1 MKRNTTSFLLM
12 LLMMLSLCFLCT
24 ACGKDAKSAD
34 SAESVNHTENVD
46 RAESNT
52 ISPENDLNE
61 GLGGDFPIYNEDN
74 GNEVSWYGGLWL
86 SEVTDQY
93 DYLSIDAVG
102 NWQLYSDGNVID
114 EGYLWYDSEWD
125 ITYITSYQ
133 VGAADGGQVEMEGD
147 QLYITTLGY
156 FSNCASE
163 DDIGDGYY
171 SWDSELCQR
180 DVSEFAGV
188 WYFDGDL
195 SATTYIVIDGY
206 GNWSYFQRVPGDAE
220 GTEMDYGTFSYSTYE
235 VATYYADSAM
245 YDGLSIQVLE
255 LDEGVLLWG
264 DEGSYYR
271 MEDYWY
277 SENGNGDGYYSWDS
291 ELCQRNVSEFE
302 GVWYCD
308 GDFSATTYIVIDGYG
323 NWSYYQRV
331 PGDAEGTE
339 MDYGTFSYSTDECSI
354 YYADSAVYNG
364 ISFRVF
370 EFDEDT
376 LVWDNEGTFY
386 RMEW

>member
-180 DVSEFAGV
+180 
-188 WYFDGDL
+188 
-195 SATTYIVIDGY
+195 
-206 GNWSYFQRVPGDAE
+206 
-220 GTEMDYGTFSYSTYE
+220 
-235 VATYYADSAM
+235 
-245 YDGLSIQVLE
+245 
-255 LDEGVLLWG
+255 
-264 DEGSYYR
+264 
-271 MEDYWY
+271 
-277 SENGNGDGYYSWDS
+277 
-291 ELCQRNVSEFE
+291 NVSELE

>member
-1 MKRNTTSFLLM
+1 
-12 LLMMLSLCFLCT
+12 
-24 ACGKDAKSAD
+24 
-34 SAESVNHTENVD
+34 
-46 RAESNT
+46 
-52 ISPENDLNE
+52 
-61 GLGGDFPIYNEDN
+61 
-74 GNEVSWYGGLWL
+74 
-86 SEVTDQY
+86 
-93 DYLSIDAVG
+93 
-102 NWQLYSDGNVID
+102 
-114 EGYLWYDSEWD
+114 
-125 ITYITSYQ
+125 
-133 VGAADGGQVEMEGD
+133 
-147 QLYITTLGY
+147 
-156 FSNCASE
+156 
-163 DDIGDGYY
+163 
-171 SWDSELCQR
+171 
-180 DVSEFAGV
+180 
-188 WYFDGDL
+188 
-195 SATTYIVIDGY
+195 
-206 GNWSYFQRVPGDAE
+206 
-220 GTEMDYGTFSYSTYE
+220 
-235 VATYYADSAM
+235 M